1 MSQRTDSPAHALSVI
16 LLVFFSF
23 ILLGTG
29 IASAQQEVPVI
40 ENGFRGS
47 MRNAPELTEVAVAGV
62 DGPEDAL
69 FFTPMNAFFDPEGN
83 LYITDAGQ
91 HAVLVYDRNGT
102 FLRKIGGEGEGPGEL
117 RMPATSFISWAGEL
131 VIEDPG
137 NQRRS
142 FYSLE
147 GEFLKSEPLGM
158 SFSSGNPVMMEND
171 ELAKP
176 SLGAV
181 IMRMGGPGGGGAVA
195 AEEPPHL
202 FEIIDADGE
211 IRLKVGEQKSHE
223 NQIIG
228 MLINRASMAYVP
240 GGHLVVAFNNINEIH
255 IYDTATGKLER
266 IITRRLAFS
275 PKEPDMTM
283 QRETLTDPNT
293 GGQQV
298 TMQIRPDVDPITD
311 SIAIDPQGRIWALTR
326 LTTRVEGEDKET
338 EGDFE
343 GLNRIEIFSLE
354 GELLVTIPLEIPASM
369 IRFDA
374 EGDLWLIDTRAT
386 MAAYRYTVR
395 WP

>member
-1 MSQRTDSPAHALSVI
+1 MSQRTDSTTRGLSAI
-16 LLVFFSF
+16 MLIFFSF

-62 DGPEDAL
+62 DGPEDAM
-69 FFTPMNAFFDPEGN
+69 FFRPINAFIDSDGN
-83 LYITDAGQ
+83 LYITDSGQ
-91 HAVLVYDRNGT
+91 HAVLVYDRDGT

-117 RMPATSFISWAGEL
+117 RMPATSFISRAGEL

-147 GEFLKSEPLGM
+147 GEYLKSEPLGM
-158 SFSSGNPVMMEND
+158 SFSSGNPVMMED
-171 ELAKP
+171 GEYARP
-176 SLGAV
+176 ALGAV
-181 IMRMGGPGGGGAVA
+181 IMRMGPGGGDMQEKELPA
-195 AEEPPHL
+195 L
-202 FEIIDADGE
+202 LEIIDSDGAV
-211 IRLKVGEQKSHE
+211 RLKVGTQKSHE

-228 MLINRASMAYVP
+228 MLINRTSMAYVP
-240 GGHLVVAFNNINEIH
+240 GGHIIVGFQNDNEIH
-255 IYDTATGKLER
+255 VYNTATGKLER
-266 IITRRLAFS
+266 IIRRRLAFS
-275 PKEPDMTM
+275 PKEPEMSM
-283 QRETLTDPNT
+283 QRETTTDPNT
-293 GGQQV
+293 G
-298 TMQIRPDVDPITD
+298 MQELRIMARPDVDPITD
-311 SIAIDPQGRIWALTR
+311 SIAVDPQGRIWALTR

-354 GELLVTIPLEIPASM
+354 GELLATIPLEIPASI

-386 MAAYRYTVR
+386 MAAYRYTVS

>member
-1 MSQRTDSPAHALSVI
+1 MPQRTDSPAHALSVI

-47 MRNAPELTEVAVAGV
+47 MRNAPELIEQAVAGT
-62 DGPEDAL
+62 DGPEDAM
-69 FFTPMNAFFDPEGN
+69 FFRPMNAFFDPEGN

-117 RMPATSFISWAGEL
+117 RMPATSFISRAGEL
-131 VIEDPG
+131 VIEDPTNG
-137 NQRRS
+137 RRS

-147 GEFLKSEPLGM
+147 GEFLRSEPLGM
-158 SFSSGNPVMMEND
+158 SFSSGNPVMMENG
-171 ELAKP
+171 EYARP
-176 SLGAV
+176 ALGAV
-181 IMRMGGPGGGGAVA
+181 IMRMSVGGAEP
-195 AEEPPHL
+195 AEEEAPAL
-202 FEIIDADGE
+202 FEIVGADGQV
-211 IRLKVGEQKSHE
+211 RLKVGTQKSHE
-223 NQIIG
+223 NQMIG
-228 MLINRASMAYVP
+228 MLVNRAAMAYVP
-240 GGHLVVAFNNINEIH
+240 GGRIVVGFQNINEIH
-255 IYDTATGKLER
+255 VYDTDTGKLER
-266 IITRRLAFS
+266 IIRRRLAFS
-275 PKEPDMTM
+275 PKEPEMSM
-283 QRETLTDPNT
+283 QRETTTDPNS
-293 GGQQV
+293 GMQQLRI
-298 TMQIRPDVDPITD
+298 MARPDVDPITD
-311 SIAIDPQGRIWALTR
+311 SIAVDPQGRIWALTR

-354 GELLVTIPLEIPASM
+354 GELLATIPLEIPASI

-386 MAAYRYTVR
+386 MAAYRYTVS